1 MKKLLISLLFIIS
14 IYSCKESTYD
24 DNYVSDEVIE
34 YPEIIVDSAAAVVEY
49 EDIQAIDS
57 VPFVQEPVYEE
68 IEEPVQ
74 IELTFEDVARSNS
87 IKKIKEFISK
97 NPEHENID
105 ELNRRIIDL
114 EVDKIYNDKKTGKMP
129 SSDRINYSNS
139 STSSITI
146 TNDTSCELTI
156 RYSGSDSKIITI
168 RANGSKTVNINS
180 GNYRIAATACGYNY
194 AGTENLSGDYT
205 SSYYISTTR
214 H

>member
-1 MKKLLISLLFIIS
+1 MKKLLFSLLFIIS

-57 VPFVQEPVYEE
+57 APFVQEPVYEE
-68 IEEPVQ
+68 IEEPIR
-74 IELTFEDVARSNS
+74 IELTYEDVAQSNS

-97 NPEHENID
+97 NPEHESID

-168 RANGSKTVNINS
+168 RANGSKTLNLNS
-180 GNYRIAATACGYNY
+180 GNYRIAASACGYNY
-194 AGTENLSGDYT
+194 AGTESLSGDYT
-205 SSYYISTTR
+205 TTYYISTSR
-214 H
+214 Y